1 MATRADA
8 GAQAAKA
15 PPSGAADNPTISPPE
30 PDLTSRQMIERAVA
44 LRPLLRERAAETEA
58 RACPSQEIHQACVDA
73 GFYRCYVPRRY
84 GGYEFGAP
92 TFMRLVQELSRGDIS
107 AGWCIALAAAH
118 ALQVGSW
125 WPESAQEEIFGD
137 GDFRCAAVAAP
148 VGPAARSDTGW
159 ELTGRVGYASG
170 VPLSTHYMGQAMIA
184 GDDGKPTERML
195 LFVAPRSE
203 FTILDDWGSL
213 MGLKGSASNTITF
226 DRGRIP
232 AHWAIEDALMVDFD
246 VAGRGTPGVELHGN
260 PIYGGRAMACFTL
273 TLTAVAIGGVYA
285 ALDEYEEM
293 MHSRLTPLPPMVP
306 RIGDETFQR
315 WFGSALA
322 KLATA
327 EAAMYNAV
335 DQHMEACRRA
345 AEDGI
350 PYTYGEDMR
359 IGCIGREGIIQAWEI
374 FQSEIF
380 RTAGS
385 SAAVDGSRFERIY
398 RDLSMLN
405 SHRNTVLREW
415 AFGELAREHLGLPRQ
430 GRGNVQT
437 PHGTK

>member
-1 MATRADA
+1 MPRLGLTPQEMIDRA
-8 GAQAAKA
+8 
-15 PPSGAADNPTISPPE
+15 I
-30 PDLTSRQMIERAVA
+30 A
-44 LRPLLRERAAETEA
+44 LRPLLREQSAETEQ
-58 RACPSQEIHQACVDA
+58 RTYPSEEIHQACLDA
-73 GFYRCYVPRRY
+73 GFYRLYVPRRY
-84 GGYEFGAP
+84 GGYEFGAS
-92 TFMRLVQELSRGDIS
+92 TFMRVVQELSRGDIS
-107 AGWCIALAAAH
+107 TGWCIALAAAH
-118 ALQVGSW
+118 ALQVASW
-125 WPESAQEEIFGD
+125 WPEQAQDEIFGD

-148 VGPAARSDTGW
+148 VGPAVRRDGGW
-159 ELTGRVGYASG
+159 ELTGRVGYCSG
-170 VPLSTHYMGQAMIA
+170 IPISTHYMGQAVIA

-203 FTILDDWGSL
+203 FTILDDWGRL

-246 VAGRGTPGVELHGN
+246 LAAHGAPGAELHGN
-260 PIYGGRAMACFTL
+260 PMYGGRAMACFTL
-273 TLTAVAIGGVYA
+273 TLTAVAIGGAYA

-327 EAAMYNAV
+327 EAAMLGAA

-345 AEDGI
+345 VEDGI
-350 PYTYGEDMR
+350 SYTYGEDMR
-359 IGCIGREGIIQAWEI
+359 IGCIGREGIIQAWEV

-380 RTAGS
+380 RTVGS

-398 RDLSMLN
+398 RDMSMLN

-415 AFGELAREHLGLPRQ
+415 AFGEIAREHLGLPRR

-437 PHGTK
+437 PRGTR

>member
-1 MATRADA
+1 MATRTDA
-8 GAQAAKA
+8 AA
-15 PPSGAADNPTISPPE
+15 GISPPE
-30 PDLTSRQMIERAVA
+30 PDLTPREMIDRAVA
-44 LRPLLRERAAETEA
+44 LRGLLREQAGETEQRTYPSEEIH
-58 RACPSQEIHQACVDA
+58 RACMDA
-73 GFYRCYVPRRY
+73 GFYRLYVPRRY

-92 TFMRLVQELSRGDIS
+92 TFMRVVQELSRGDIS

-118 ALQVGSW
+118 ALQVASW
-125 WPESAQEEIFGD
+125 WPEEAQDEIFGD

-148 VGPAARSDTGW
+148 DRS
-159 ELTGRVGYASG
+159 GRPERRRMGADGQVGYASG
-170 VPLSTHYMGQAMIA
+170 VRLSTHYMGQALIA
-184 GDDGKPTERML
+184 ADDGKPTERML

-203 FTILDDWGSL
+203 FTILDDWGRL
-213 MGLKGSASNTITF
+213 MGLKGWASNTITF

-232 AHWAIEDALMVDFD
+232 AHWGIEDALMVDFD
-246 VAGRGTPGVELHGN
+246 VAVRDPPGVALHGN
-260 PIYGGRAMACFTL
+260 PMYGGRAMACFTL
-273 TLTAVAIGGVYA
+273 TLTAVAIGGAYA

-306 RIGDETFQR
+306 RIGDETFHR

-322 KLATA
+322 KIATA

-359 IGCIGREGIIQAWEI
+359 IGCIGREVIIQAWEI

-398 RDLSMLN
+398 RDMSMLN

-415 AFGELAREHLGLPRQ
+415 AFGEVAREHLGLPRQ

-437 PHGTK
+437 PRDAK